1 MSGAQRDFLLA
12 GLWKEQEI
20 PRWRCERKT
29 LFPEEVAGVEARA
42 DTESEWHHPVCLTRV
57 EGGQGGGQLPSLE
70 DGPGRSVSGLPVAG
84 SSRAGSILKQDT
96 NMLNQRHADQLYEVF
111 VL

>member
-29 LFPEEVAGVEARA
+29 LFPEEVAGAEARQTRGKRTA
-42 DTESEWHHPVCLTRV
+42 PGMSDPGGEW
-57 EGGQGGGQLPSLE
+57 
-70 DGPGRSVSGLPVAG
+70 A
-84 SSRAGSILKQDT
+84 
-96 NMLNQRHADQLYEVF
+96 
-111 VL
+111 